1 MKSKWH
7 EEVKNLSVGDVLRVD
22 RRWGFPEVV
31 KLFENFGYEY
41 EEIFKTDAT
50 WAKSVRRTK

>member
-7 EEVKNLSVGDVLRVD
+7 EEVKNLNVGDVLRVD
-22 RRWGFPEVV
+22 RRWGFPEVI

-41 EEIFKTDAT
+41 EEIFKTDT
-50 WAKSVRRTK
+50 NKKKSVRRTK